1 VNHGSVSLLG
11 DAQQQPAHLSI
22 RDVSL
27 LRSFPGGLGG
37 TVSYTFQDA
46 VSPNA
51 QVPVTNS
58 PKHLIQ
64 ASISVPIIKQ
74 KVFASMD
81 LQYLSNRETL
91 AGRYSGAYAVPN
103 FTFFSRNVLKGWG
116 VSASIYNPFNQKYAD
131 PGGDGLAEDVI
142 FQDGRNVRI
151 KVGHEF

>member
-1 VNHGSVSLLG
+1 
-11 DAQQQPAHLSI
+11 
-22 RDVSL
+22 
-27 LRSFPGGLGG
+27 
-37 TVSYTFQDA
+37 
-46 VSPNA
+46 
-51 QVPVTNS
+51 
-58 PKHLIQ
+58 
-64 ASISVPIIKQ
+64 
-74 KVFASMD
+74 MD